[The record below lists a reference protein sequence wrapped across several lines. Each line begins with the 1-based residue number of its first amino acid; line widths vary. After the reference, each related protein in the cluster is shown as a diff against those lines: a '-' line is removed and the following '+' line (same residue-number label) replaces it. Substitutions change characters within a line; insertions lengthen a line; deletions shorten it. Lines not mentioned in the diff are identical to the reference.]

1 MLESL
6 WLRIALE
13 ERLRMLDSQTGGG
26 DCAAHS
32 RATSGIIERSRVLYY
47 VLCSRSLNEARSLPP
62 LSWSRCHSH
71 QAWHN
76 FAFPQTS
83 ILIFSLLFGFYIY
96 SADLQAKQA
105 HQFTPPPPPPPRLPL
120 LSLPSGG
127 LAFVMCVIVT
137 PSAPVFVL
145 RRETSESSWITVWT
159 TAATAASTAAAA
171 TATAAATTSL
181 WGASTRGRTT
191 TKEAGSSVRLSC
203 RATGG
208 SPACWGGSEEAWC
221 HLGFNLFLS
230 VKVQKNS
237 PFDK

>member
-1 MLESL
+1 MKL
-6 WLRIALE
+6 
-13 ERLRMLDSQTGGG
+13 
-26 DCAAHS
+26 AHS
-32 RATSGIIERSRVLYY
+32 HSYLDLVVTVIKHGTTLHFHRHQF
-47 VLCSRSLNEARSLPP
+47 
-62 LSWSRCHSH
+62 WS
-71 QAWHN
+71 
-76 FAFPQTS
+76 
-83 ILIFSLLFGFYIY
+83 FSLLFGFYIY

-105 HQFTPPPPPPPRLPL
+105 HQFTPPPPPPPCLPPPRLPL

-221 HLGFNLFLS
+221 RLGFNLFLS
-230 VKVQKNS
+230 VTVQKILPLINNPDLLWDQS
-237 PFDK
+237 RQLLTDLKVGPSRFSQS